1 MENIGTKIVIVDD
14 DPAIRMLYSDE
25 LFEEGYNVIT
35 CGDGLGLMKA
45 IRKEI
50 PDLIVMDIRLGCDN
64 GLDPL
69 QDLKTTRPNRPV
81 ILCTAYQ
88 AFDHDM
94 KPVAADYYVTKS
106 SDLQEL
112 KATIKNALNGERSP
126 QSATRESLLH
136 DPEPLPMEQRRI
148 PLKGAEGPWSNK
160 TDSG

>member
-25 LFEEGYNVIT
+25 LFEEGYDVIT

-45 IRKEI
+45 IRKER
-50 PDLIVMDIRLGCDN
+50 PDLIVMDIRLGRDN
-64 GLDPL
+64 GLDLL
-69 QDLKTTRPNRPV
+69 QDLKNTRPNLSV
-81 ILCTAYQ
+81 ILCTAWQ
-88 AFDHDM
+88 AFEHDM
-94 KPVAADYYVTKS
+94 KSIAADYYVTKN

-112 KATIKNALNGERSP
+112 KAAIKNALNGERSP

-148 PLKGAEGPWSNK
+148 PLKGAEGQWSNK